1 MKKSN
6 KGVTL
11 VELVIVLSLLTFGI
25 GIAVNMILFSR
36 NAQAK
41 TLEEFDFQS
50 EMRQS
55 SQIINNEIRNST
67 VVFAVPQNTFNNK
80 KAMWN
85 YLGLKD
91 SKTLVQYTWNESAND
106 HDEKILYK
114 SDKDI
119 SLNLMFKKKNLD
131 SKLIEFTLQGY
142 IDGKS
147 DPKMTI
153 KSELEAFNSLVVEDG
168 GTPSY
173 PATALAY
180 RTDDTPG
187 PTTKAGKKV
196 VAAVTLVLDKSGSMN
211 DAMDGNKAGA
221 YNGRWE
227 NELVWK
233 TRWEW
238 SWSEW
243 KWVEVEYQDWEWV
256 WKEDW
261 RDARIDIMKDK
272 ANKLVNQFENNVY
285 VSIISYSNSANGTHT
300 FRNAKDEITSLQ
312 SDISKL
318 QANGGTNIGDGMR
331 KGFYALKKISQN
343 PKQIDSSLPSNTE
356 VIPYLIVLTDGEPT
370 YYSGISTSDNGSYRI
385 ADGDVDNSYIHGP
398 GDKYNDNTTGYVKK
412 IADDLIKGGGL
423 NIRTYA
429 IGFTAVPSEITK
441 AKNIAIHT
449 NGKYYEAN
457 SDVQLEEIFDE
468 IGGTILKE
476 MWHIYGPYAED
487 ENNN

>member
-1 MKKSN
+1 MKKIN

-11 VELVIVLSLLTFGI
+11 IELVIVFALLTFGI
-25 GIAVNMILFSR
+25 GIAANMILFSR

-55 SQIINNEIRNST
+55 SQFVNDEIRNST
-67 VVFAVPQNTFNNK
+67 VVFAVPQNAFNNK

-91 SKTLVQYTWNESAND
+91 SKTLVQYKWNESAND
-106 HDEKILYK
+106 HDEIILYE
-114 SDKDI
+114 SDNDV
-119 SLNLMFKKKNLD
+119 SLNLMFKKKNMD

-142 IDGKS
+142 LDGKS
-147 DPKMTI
+147 DPKMSI
-153 KSELEAFNSLVVEDG
+153 SSELEAFNSLVVEDG
-168 GTPSY
+168 GTPSS
-173 PATALAY
+173 PATAIAY
-180 RTDDTPG
+180 RTDDTPR
-187 PTTKAGKKV
+187 PTTKAGRKV
-196 VAAVTLVLDKSGSMN
+196 VAAVTMVLDKSGSM
-211 DAMDGNKAGA
+211 
-221 YNGRWE
+221 
-227 NELVWK
+227 
-233 TRWEW
+233 
-238 SWSEW
+238 
-243 KWVEVEYQDWEWV
+243 
-256 WKEDW
+256 DW
-261 RDARIDIMKDK
+261 RMKGKNSTPANDNPKRMPTLKDK
-272 ANKLVNQFENNVY
+272 ANKLVNQFESNVY
-285 VSIISYSNSANGTHT
+285 VSIIPYSSSANGTHT
-300 FRNAKDEITSLQ
+300 FRNAKDGITNLQ

-318 QANGGTNIGDGMR
+318 QANGATNIGDGMR
-331 KGFYALKKISQN
+331 RGFYALKNFSKN

-370 YYSGISTSDNGSYRI
+370 KYSGTSTTDNGSYRI
-385 ADGDVDNSYIHGP
+385 ADGDVNNSYIHGP
-398 GDKYNDNTTGYVKK
+398 GDKYNSKTTDYVKK

>member
-11 VELVIVLSLLTFGI
+11 VELVIVLALLTFGI

-55 SQIINNEIRNST
+55 SQVVNDEIRNST

-131 SKLIEFTLQGY
+131 SKLVEFTLQGY

-153 KSELEAFNSLVVEDG
+153 KSEIEAFNSLVVEDG

-196 VAAVTLVLDKSGSMN
+196 VAAVTLVIDDSGSMDWDMEGKTTSDDKLKRITILKEKADN
-211 DAMDGNKAGA
+211 LIEQFSKMTGN
-221 YNGRWE
+221 
-227 NELVWK
+227 
-233 TRWEW
+233 
-238 SWSEW
+238 
-243 KWVEVEYQDWEWV
+243 
-256 WKEDW
+256 
-261 RDARIDIMKDK
+261 I
-272 ANKLVNQFENNVY
+272 Y
-285 VSIISYSNSANGTHT
+285 VSVIPYSGKAEIKQINNKNFTLANSINKETIKSKISEMSANG
-300 FRNAKDEITSLQ
+300 A
-312 SDISKL
+312 
-318 QANGGTNIGDGMR
+318 TNTGDGMR
-331 KGFYALKKISQN
+331 ISYYAMKNFKDN
-343 PKQIDSSLPSNTE
+343 PTSVDSSLPSDTK
-356 VIPYLIVLTDGEPT
+356 VIPYMILLSDGDPT
-370 YYSGISTSDNGSYRI
+370 VFSATTREWIGWWIFGHYEYSGYKQD
-385 ADGDVDNSYIHGP
+385 AGDVNSNRISGDSESKNTSQWSSMGYTQYIGQ
-398 GDKYNDNTTGYVKK
+398 NLMIN
-412 IADDLIKGGGL
+412 GGVDFKSFV
-423 NIRTYA
+423 
-429 IGFTAVPSEITK
+429 IGFSDDA
-441 AKNIAIHT
+441 T
-449 NGKYYEAN
+449 NAQTVANHSGAEYRSAN
-457 SDVQLEEIFDE
+457 SPVQLEAVFDE

-487 ENNN
+487 ESDD

>member
-11 VELVIVLSLLTFGI
+11 VELVIVLALLTFGI

-55 SQIINNEIRNST
+55 SQVVNNEIRNST

-196 VAAVTLVLDKSGSMN
+196 VAAVTLVLDESGSMAWRMN
-211 DAMDGNKAGA
+211 GQNSWPRNSTNPFRMDT
-221 YNGRWE
+221 
-227 NELVWK
+227 L
-233 TRWEW
+233 
-238 SWSEW
+238 
-243 KWVEVEYQDWEWV
+243 
-256 WKEDW
+256 KE
-261 RDARIDIMKDK
+261 K
-272 ANKLVNQFENNVY
+272 ANDLIDQFSNMTGNIY
-285 VSIISYSNSANGTHT
+285 VSVIPYSYNATIKKINNKDFTLANSINKETIKSKISGMIASGS
-300 FRNAKDEITSLQ
+300 
-312 SDISKL
+312 
-318 QANGGTNIGDGMR
+318 TNTGDGMR
-331 KGFYALKKISQN
+331 ISYYAMKNFKDN
-343 PKQIDSSLPSNTE
+343 PPSVDSSLPSDTKVINYMILLSDGNPTRYSYENIGSQRYFFRKTGNPQGYIDDSYNSLRYTEIMGKEYITGQDLDINTF
-356 VIPYLIVLTDGEPT
+356 V
-370 YYSGISTSDNGSYRI
+370 
-385 ADGDVDNSYIHGP
+385 
-398 GDKYNDNTTGYVKK
+398 
-412 IADDLIKGGGL
+412 
-423 NIRTYA
+423 
-429 IGFTAVPSEITK
+429 IGFSAVESEIDK
-441 AKNIAIHT
+441 ANLIAGYCNLPSNPKR
-449 NGKYYEAN
+449 NGKYYEAS
-457 SDVQLEEIFDE
+457 SDVELEAVFDE

-487 ENNN
+487 ESDD

>member
-1 MKKSN
+1 MKQSN

-11 VELVIVLSLLTFGI
+11 VELVIILALLTFGI

-36 NAQAK
+36 NAQVK

-55 SQIINNEIRNST
+55 SQVVNDEIRNST
-67 VVFAVPQNTFNNK
+67 VVFAVPQNTFDNK

-85 YLGLKD
+85 YLGLED
-91 SKTLVQYTWNESAND
+91 SKTLVQYTWNEAD
-106 HDEKILYK
+106 KKHYPKILYK

-142 IDGKS
+142 VDGKS

-196 VAAVTLVLDKSGSMN
+196 VAAVTLVLDKSGSM
-211 DAMDGNKAGA
+211 DDDM
-221 YNGRWE
+221 NGVKTGHWE
-227 NELVWK
+227 YWPSKWLPLK
-233 TRWEW
+233 
-238 SWSEW
+238 SW
-243 KWVEVEYQDWEWV
+243 WVEERPTEKRIYIL
-256 WKEDW
+256 KE
-261 RDARIDIMKDK
+261 K

-285 VSIISYSNSANGTHT
+285 VSIIPYSSSANGTHT

-429 IGFTAVPSEITK
+429 IGFTAVSTEITQ

>member
-11 VELVIVLSLLTFGI
+11 VELVIVLALLTFGI

-55 SQIINNEIRNST
+55 SQVVNDEIRNST

-85 YLGLKD
+85 YLGLED
-91 SKTLVQYTWNESAND
+91 SKTLVQYTWNEAD
-106 HDEKILYK
+106 KKHDPKILYK

-196 VAAVTLVLDKSGSMN
+196 VAAVTLVLDESGSM
-211 DAMDGNKAGA
+211 
-221 YNGRWE
+221 
-227 NELVWK
+227 
-233 TRWEW
+233 
-238 SWSEW
+238 
-243 KWVEVEYQDWEWV
+243 
-256 WKEDW
+256 DW
-261 RDARIDIMKDK
+261 RMKGEDSKPKNSTNPFRMTTLKNK
-272 ANKLVNQFENNVY
+272 ANKLIDQFSSMTGNIY
-285 VSIISYSNSANGTHT
+285 VSVIPYSYDAT
-300 FRNAKDEITSLQ
+300 
-312 SDISKL
+312 ISKINNKDFTL
-318 QANGGTNIGDGMR
+318 ANSINKETIKSKISEMSPNGATNTGDGMR
-331 KGFYALKKISQN
+331 ISYYAMKNFKDN
-343 PKQIDSSLPSNTE
+343 PTSVDSSLPSDTKVVNYMILLSDGNPTWCSYKDVGSQRYFFREPGIPQYYYNYGNDPLRYTEIMGKEYITGQDLDINTF
-356 VIPYLIVLTDGEPT
+356 V
-370 YYSGISTSDNGSYRI
+370 
-385 ADGDVDNSYIHGP
+385 
-398 GDKYNDNTTGYVKK
+398 
-412 IADDLIKGGGL
+412 
-423 NIRTYA
+423 
-429 IGFTAVPSEITK
+429 IGFSAVKSEIDK
-441 AKNIAIHT
+441 ANSIAGYCNLSSNPKR
-449 NGKYYEAN
+449 NGKYYEAS
-457 SDVQLEEIFDE
+457 SDVQLEEVFDE

-476 MWHIYGPYAED
+476 MWHIYGPYED
-487 ENNN
+487 DESDD

>member
-11 VELVIVLSLLTFGI
+11 VELVIVLALLTFGI

-55 SQIINNEIRNST
+55 SQFVNDEIRNST
-67 VVFAVPQNTFNNK
+67 VVFAVPQSAFNNK

-91 SKTLVQYTWNESAND
+91 SKTLVQYKWNESAND
-106 HDEKILYK
+106 HDEIILYE
-114 SDKDI
+114 SDNDV

-180 RTDDTPG
+180 RTDDTPV

-196 VAAVTLVLDKSGSMN
+196 VAAVTLVLDKSGSMAWGMKGK
-211 DAMDGNKAGA
+211 D
-221 YNGRWE
+221 
-227 NELVWK
+227 
-233 TRWEW
+233 
-238 SWSEW
+238 SSP
-243 KWVEVEYQDWEWV
+243 
-256 WKEDW
+256 EDNTNPE
-261 RDARIDIMKDK
+261 RMATLKNK
-272 ANKLVNQFENNVY
+272 ANKLIEQFYNMTGNIY
-285 VSIISYSNSANGTHT
+285 VSIIPYSSNANGTHT

-318 QANGGTNIGDGMR
+318 KANGATNIGDGMR
-331 KGFYALKKISQN
+331 RGFYALKIFSQN

-370 YYSGISTSDNGSYRI
+370 KYSGTSTTDNGSYRI
-385 ADGDVDNSYIHGP
+385 ADGDVNNSYIHGP
-398 GDKYNDNTTGYVKK
+398 GDKYNSKTTDYVKK

-429 IGFTAVPSEITK
+429 IGFTAVPAEITQ

-449 NGKYYEAN
+449 NGKYFEAN
-457 SDVQLEEIFDE
+457 SDVQLEAVFDE
-468 IGGTILKE
+468 IGETILKE
-476 MWHIYGPYAED
+476 MWHIYGPYVED
-487 ENNN
+487 

>member
-1 MKKSN
+1 MKKTN

-11 VELVIVLSLLTFGI
+11 VELVIVLALLTFGI

-55 SQIINNEIRNST
+55 SQVVNDEIRNST

-131 SKLIEFTLQGY
+131 SKLVEFTLQGY

-153 KSELEAFNSLVVEDG
+153 KSEIEAFNSLVVEDG

-196 VAAVTLVLDKSGSMN
+196 VAAVTLVLDDSGSMDWDMEGKTTSDDKLKRITILKEKADN
-211 DAMDGNKAGA
+211 LIEQFSKMTGNI
-221 YNGRWE
+221 Y
-227 NELVWK
+227 V
-233 TRWEW
+233 
-238 SWSEW
+238 SVIPYS
-243 KWVEVEYQDWEWV
+243 
-256 WKEDW
+256 
-261 RDARIDIMKDK
+261 DK
-272 ANKLVNQFENNVY
+272 AEIKQINNKNFTLAN
-285 VSIISYSNSANGTHT
+285 SINKETIKSKISEMSANG
-300 FRNAKDEITSLQ
+300 A
-312 SDISKL
+312 
-318 QANGGTNIGDGMR
+318 TNTGDGMR
-331 KGFYALKKISQN
+331 ISYYAMKNFKDN
-343 PKQIDSSLPSNTE
+343 PTSVDSSLPSDTK
-356 VIPYLIVLTDGEPT
+356 VIPYMILLSDGDPTVFSATTRERFLIFF
-370 YYSGISTSDNGSYRI
+370 YRYSGYKQD
-385 ADGDVDNSYIHGP
+385 AGDVNSNRISGDSESKNTSQWSSMGYTQYIGQ
-398 GDKYNDNTTGYVKK
+398 NLMIN
-412 IADDLIKGGGL
+412 GGVDFKSFV
-423 NIRTYA
+423 
-429 IGFTAVPSEITK
+429 IGFSNDARNAQTVANHSGAE
-441 AKNIAIHT
+441 
-449 NGKYYEAN
+449 YRSAN
-457 SDVQLEEIFDE
+457 SSVELEAVFDE
-468 IGGTILKE
+468 VGGTILKE

-487 ENNN
+487 ESDD

>member
-1 MKKSN
+1 MKQSN

-11 VELVIVLSLLTFGI
+11 VELVIVLALLTFGI

-55 SQIINNEIRNST
+55 SQIVNDEIRNST

-85 YLGLKD
+85 YIGLKD
-91 SKTLVQYTWNESAND
+91 SKTLVQYTWNDSANN

-196 VAAVTLVLDKSGSMN
+196 VAAVTLVLDKSGSM
-211 DAMDGNKAGA
+211 DDDM
-221 YNGRWE
+221 NGDETTARWE
-227 NELVWK
+227 WELVWK

-256 WKEDW
+256 WVEGRPTEK
-261 RDARIDIMKDK
+261 RIYILKDK

-285 VSIISYSNSANGTHT
+285 VSIIPYSSNANGTHT
-300 FRNAKDEITSLQ
+300 FRNAKDGITNLQ
-312 SDISKL
+312 SDISSL

-331 KGFYALKKISQN
+331 RGFYALKKISQN
-343 PKQIDSSLPSNTE
+343 PNQIDSSLPSNTE

-370 YYSGISTSDNGSYRI
+370 FYSWENKDYKTSD
-385 ADGDVDNSYIHGP
+385 GDITRVYGP
-398 GDKYNDNTTGYVKK
+398 GSGYTPETTGYVKR

-429 IGFTAVPSEITK
+429 IGFTAVPSEITQ

-487 ENNN
+487 ESDD

>member
-11 VELVIVLSLLTFGI
+11 VELVIVLALLTFGI

-55 SQIINNEIRNST
+55 SQVVNDEIRNST

-119 SLNLMFKKKNLD
+119 SLNLMFKKKTLD

-142 IDGKS
+142 VDGKS

-153 KSELEAFNSLVVEDG
+153 KSELEAFNSVVVEDG

-187 PTTKAGKKV
+187 PTTKAGRKV
-196 VAAVTLVLDKSGSMN
+196 VAAVTLVLDDSGSM
-211 DAMDGNKAGA
+211 DWDMDGNETGHLE
-221 YNGRWE
+221 GPWWDR
-227 NELVWK
+227 
-233 TRWEW
+233 R
-238 SWSEW
+238 
-243 KWVEVEYQDWEWV
+243 WVEDRPTEKRIYIL
-256 WKEDW
+256 KEK
-261 RDARIDIMKDK
+261 AKALID
-272 ANKLVNQFENNVY
+272 QFSQMDSVY
-285 VSIISYSNSANGTHT
+285 VNIVSYSNSGYWNPSYTSKP
-300 FRNAKDEITSLQ
+300 FSLAKTYSSNLQ
-312 SDISKL
+312 SSLSSLI
-318 QANGGTNIGDGMR
+318 ANGGTNTGDGIR
-331 KGFYALKKISQN
+331 ISYYAT
-343 PKQIDSSLPSNTE
+343 KQFNDSPNSIDNTLPVDTK
-356 VIPYLIVLTDGEPT
+356 VIPYMILLTDGNPT
-370 YYSGISTSDNGSYRI
+370 SFSATTREWVGGWLFGYYEYSGYKQD
-385 ADGDVDNSYIHGP
+385 A
-398 GDKYNDNTTGYVKK
+398 GYVNSDRISGDSESKNTSQWSSMGYTQY
-412 IADDLIKGGGL
+412 IGQNLIKNGGI
-423 NIRTYA
+423 NFKSFV
-429 IGFTAVPSEITK
+429 IGFSNDA
-441 AKNIAIHT
+441 T
-449 NGKYYEAN
+449 NAQTVANHCGAEYRSAN
-457 SDVQLEEIFDE
+457 SAIELEAVFDE

>member
-11 VELVIVLSLLTFGI
+11 VELVIVLALLTFGI

-55 SQIINNEIRNST
+55 SQVVNDEIRNST

-85 YLGLKD
+85 YLGLED
-91 SKTLVQYTWNESAND
+91 SKTLVQYTWNEAD
-106 HDEKILYK
+106 KKHDPKILYK

-119 SLNLMFKKKNLD
+119 SLNLMFKKNNLD

-196 VAAVTLVLDKSGSMN
+196 VAAVTLVLDESGSMDWDMNGDETGHWEGKGKNKKWIEDRPTEKRIYILKEKANNLIEQFAQMDSVYVNIVSYSDYGYWSPSYTSKSFLQAKKYSTNLKSRISGLSVGGWTNTGDGIRRAYYLTKNFIDNPNSMDSILSKTPSDTKVVPYMIVLSDGDPTVFTATEQVEIGHYNGWGRWVIDRYEYKNYKSNDGKVSGEDYIPQDNESNDINLWSSMGYVEYIGQNLIKNGGINFKSFVIGFSN
-211 DAMDGNKAGA
+211 DATNAQTVANHCGA
-221 YNGRWE
+221 
-227 NELVWK
+227 
-233 TRWEW
+233 
-238 SWSEW
+238 
-243 KWVEVEYQDWEWV
+243 EY
-256 WKEDW
+256 
-261 RDARIDIMKDK
+261 RSA
-272 ANKLVNQFENNVY
+272 
-285 VSIISYSNSANGTHT
+285 NSAI
-300 FRNAKDEITSLQ
+300 EL
-312 SDISKL
+312 
-318 QANGGTNIGDGMR
+318 
-331 KGFYALKKISQN
+331 
-343 PKQIDSSLPSNTE
+343 E
-356 VIPYLIVLTDGEPT
+356 
-370 YYSGISTSDNGSYRI
+370 
-385 ADGDVDNSYIHGP
+385 
-398 GDKYNDNTTGYVKK
+398 
-412 IADDLIKGGGL
+412 
-423 NIRTYA
+423 
-429 IGFTAVPSEITK
+429 AV
-441 AKNIAIHT
+441 
-449 NGKYYEAN
+449 
-457 SDVQLEEIFDE
+457 FDE
-468 IGGTILKE
+468 IGGTILNE
-476 MWHIYGPYAED
+476 LWHIYGPYAED
-487 ENNN
+487 